1 MTASG
6 NLSERAL
13 ILAPT
18 GRDAEIA
25 AQILQA
31 AGFSAEPARDLDAL
45 CEKLGAGAG
54 LAIVADEAVHNADLR
69 RLADLLS
76 AQPPWSDFPIVLLT
90 RRGGGPEKNPLA
102 ARLAT
107 ALGNVTFLERPF
119 HPTTL
124 ASVVRTAI
132 RGRRR
137 QYEARTHLEEL
148 SELAATLERRVN
160 DRTAELMTEVAARER
175 AQERLVQSQKM
186 ETIGQLTGG
195 VAHDFNNLLMAV
207 MGNLDL
213 LRKRLPDDPR
223 AQRLIAGALQGAQ
236 RGAALTQRM
245 LAFARQQDLK
255 TGAVDLADLLH
266 GMRDL
271 LDRSLGPRVELQLD
285 TPAGLPPAQVDAN
298 QIELAVLNLAINAR
312 DALPSGGQIRIVL
325 RREDVGGKPDCVLL
339 SVVDNGTGMDEE
351 TLAKAIE
358 PFFSTKPVGK
368 GTGLGLSM
376 VHGLAVQ
383 LGGRLILESE
393 VGKGTSATLRLPIAS
408 HAAAARGAPAA
419 TAEVS
424 ARVATILVVDDDPLI
439 ASSTVNML
447 EDLGHTVIEANSGK
461 RALEILEGGQSFDL
475 MITDQAMPG
484 MTGMELAEAALRRWP
499 KLPILLATG
508 YADLPAGQSLKIPRL
523 SKPYLQW
530 QLRTHIDR
538 LLAEAS

>member
-1 MTASG
+1 MEPP
-6 NLSERAL
+6 NLSERTL

-25 AQILQA
+25 AQILRE
-31 AGFSAEPARDLDAL
+31 AGFSAEPANDLNAL
-45 CEKLGAGAG
+45 CAKFSAGAG
-54 LAIVADEAVHNADLR
+54 VAIIADEAVQNADLR
-69 RLADLLS
+69 PLADLLS

-90 RRGGGPEKNPLA
+90 QRGGGPEKNPLA
-102 ARLAT
+102 ARLAA

-124 ASVVRTAI
+124 ASVIRTAI

-148 SELAATLERRVN
+148 SELAATLEQRVN

-213 LRKRLPDDPR
+213 LRRRLPNDAR

-245 LAFARQQDLK
+245 LAFARQQELK
-255 TGAVDLADLLH
+255 TTSVDLGELLY

-271 LDRSLGPRVELQLD
+271 LNRSLGPQIELTLD
-285 TPAGLPPAQVDAN
+285 TPWGLPPAQVDAN

-312 DALPSGGQIRIVL
+312 DAMPSGGHIRIGL
-325 RREDVGGKPDCVLL
+325 RHDVTDGGPGWLLL
-339 SVVDNGTGMDEE
+339 SVEDNGTGMDEE
-351 TLAKAIE
+351 TLTKAIE

-383 LGGRLILESE
+383 LGGRLNLVSK
-393 VGKGTSATLRLPIAS
+393 VGNGTTAMLRLPLAS
-408 HAAAARGAPAA
+408 HAAAEAPVPEKAAELPAR
-419 TAEVS
+419 E
-424 ARVATILVVDDDPLI
+424 ATILVVDDDPLI
-439 ASSTVNML
+439 ASSTTNML
-447 EDLGHTVIEANSGK
+447 EDLGHTVIEANSAK
-461 RALEILEGGQSFDL
+461 RALEILDGGQTVDL
-475 MITDQAMPG
+475 LITDHAMPE
-484 MTGMELAEAALRRWP
+484 MTGIELAEVAKARWP
-499 KLPILLATG
+499 NLPILLATG
-508 YADLPAGQSLKIPRL
+508 FADLPAGQSLRIPRL
-523 SKPYLQW
+523 SKPYLQS
-530 QLRTHIDR
+530 QLQTQIDR
-538 LLAEAS
+538 LLSGAS